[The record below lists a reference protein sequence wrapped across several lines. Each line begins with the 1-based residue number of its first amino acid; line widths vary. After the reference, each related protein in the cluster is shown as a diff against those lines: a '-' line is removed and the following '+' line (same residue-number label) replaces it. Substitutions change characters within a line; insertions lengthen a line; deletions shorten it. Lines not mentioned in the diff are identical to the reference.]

1 MLFGNINRSR
11 SKIDI
16 KVVLGISGALI
27 FFMGMALLLPLP
39 LSLIDREAIWWVY
52 AVSAG
57 TAFLLGGS
65 LFWKYR
71 PQTDLRAREAFLVVT
86 VTWILLSAFGA
97 LPMYL
102 SGSLAHFTDAF
113 FEAMS
118 GLTTTGA
125 TVYGGMTSDGIQ
137 NGLLVDQPRSI
148 LLWRSLTHWFGGMGF
163 VVLSVAVLPL
173 VSVGGGSQL
182 FSAESS
188 AGMAEKITPRVQEA
202 ATWLWVVYLTFTI
215 ANFVFLWVHPGMD
228 WFDALNHAMATL
240 ATGGF
245 STKDASLAYYDSA
258 YLDIVTTVFMFLA
271 GISFTMHFRLLRGEF
286 RLFGNNRETR
296 FYTLMS
302 LISITVVSLVL
313 WMKGGYDLADAFRYG
328 AFQVVSIVTTT
339 GFITDNYEVW
349 PSLAVL
355 FLFLLFFTGGTAGST
370 AGGIKSFRILILLK
384 NTMREI
390 RQTVHPRGVLPVQVG
405 NKNIEPATIMRVLS
419 FVISYVFFFSIGALI
434 LSALGLDFMSAIG
447 ASIACLGNIGP
458 ALGEFGPINNYAS
471 MPWLGKWTMSF
482 LMMIGRLEVFT
493 VLVLFSKAYW
503 RE

>member
-1 MLFGNINRSR
+1 MLFGNLNRSR

-16 KVVLGISGALI
+16 KVVLGVSGALL
-27 FFMGMALLLPLP
+27 FFMGLALLLPLP
-39 LSLIDREAIWWVY
+39 LSLIDGESIWWVY
-52 AVSAG
+52 AGSAAV
-57 TAFLLGGS
+57 AFVLGGG
-65 LFWKYR
+65 LFWKYK
-71 PQTDLRAREAFLVVT
+71 PETDLRAREAFLVVSL
-86 VTWILLSAFGA
+86 TWILLSVFGA
-97 LPMYL
+97 LPLML
-102 SGSLAHFTDAF
+102 SGSLPHFSDAF

-125 TVYGGMTSDGIQ
+125 TVFGGTTSDGTV
-137 NGLLVDQPRSI
+137 NGFITEQPRSI
-148 LLWRSLTHWFGGMGF
+148 LLWRSLLHWFGGMGF
-163 VVLSVAVLPL
+163 VVLSVAVLPFL
-173 VSVGGGSQL
+173 SVGGGSQL

-188 AGMAEKITPRVQEA
+188 AGMTDKITPRVQEA
-202 ATWLWVVYLTFTI
+202 ATWLWVVYLTFTV
-215 ANFVFLWVHPGMD
+215 ANFVLLWAHPKMD

-258 YLDIVTTVFMFLA
+258 YLDWITTIFMFLA
-271 GISFTMHFRLLRGEF
+271 GMSFTMHFRLLRGEF
-286 RLFGNNRETR
+286 KVFGDNRETR
-296 FYTLMS
+296 FYSLMV
-302 LISITVVSLVL
+302 LISVVFVSTIL
-313 WMKGGYDLADAFRYG
+313 WAKGGYNILDALRYG

-339 GFITDNYEVW
+339 GFVTDNYEAW
-349 PSLAVL
+349 PSIAVL

-390 RQTVHPRGVLPVQVG
+390 RQTVHPRGVLPVQIG
-405 NKNIEPATIMRVLS
+405 PKNIEPATIMRVLS
-419 FVISYVFFFSIGALI
+419 FVISYVFFFSVGALI
-434 LSALGLDFMSAIG
+434 LTALGLDFMSAIG
-447 ASIACLGNIGP
+447 ASISCLGNIGP

>member
-1 MLFGNINRSR
+1 MLFGNLNRSR
-11 SKIDI
+11 SKIDVR
-16 KVVLGISGALI
+16 VVAGVSGALI
-27 FFMGMALLLPLP
+27 FFMGFALLLPLP
-39 LSLIDREAIWWVY
+39 LSLIDSEPIWWVY
-52 AVSAG
+52 AASAFM
-57 TAFLLGGS
+57 AFSLGGG
-65 LFWKYR
+65 LFWKFR
-71 PQTDLRAREAFLVVT
+71 PESDLRAREAFLVVSL
-86 VTWILLSAFGA
+86 TWIILSAFGA
-97 LPMYL
+97 LPMYF
-102 SGSLAHFTDAF
+102 SGSLSHFTDAF

-125 TVYGGMTSDGIQ
+125 TVYGGMSSDGVQ
-137 NGLLVDQPRSI
+137 NGLLADQHRSI
-148 LLWRSLTHWFGGMGF
+148 LLWRSLLHWFGGMGF
-163 VVLSVAVLPL
+163 VVLSVAVLPFL
-173 VSVGGGSQL
+173 SVGGGTQL

-188 AGMAEKITPRVQEA
+188 AGMTDKITPRVQEA
-202 ATWLWVVYLTFTI
+202 ATWLWAVYVTFTL
-215 ANFVFLWVHPGMD
+215 ANFFFLWAHPAMD
-228 WFDALNHAMATL
+228 WFDALNHSMATL

-245 STKDASLAYYDSA
+245 STKDASLAFYDSA
-258 YLDIVTTVFMFLA
+258 YLDVVTTVFMFLA

-286 RLFGNNRETR
+286 RIFGNNRETR
-296 FYTLMS
+296 FYTMMS

-313 WMKGGYDLADAFRYG
+313 WIEGGYELADAFRFG
-328 AFQVVSIVTTT
+328 SFQVVSIITTT

-390 RQTVHPRGVLPVQVG
+390 RQTVHPRGVLPIQIG
-405 NKNIEPATIMRVLS
+405 KKIIEPATIMRVLS

-434 LSALGLDFMSAIG
+434 LAALGLDFMSAMG

-458 ALGEFGPINNYAS
+458 GFGEFGPINNYAS
-471 MPWLGKWTMSF
+471 MPWLGKWTMSL

>member
-1 MLFGNINRSR
+1 MMFGNLNRSR
-11 SKIDI
+11 SKIDLR
-16 KVVLGISGALI
+16 VVMGVSGALV

-39 LSLIDREAIWWVY
+39 LSLIDGESIWWVY
-52 AVSAG
+52 AGSA
-57 TAFLLGGS
+57 TIAFLFGGG
-65 LFWKYR
+65 LFWAYK
-71 PQTDLRAREAFLVVT
+71 PESDLRAREAFLVVSLS
-86 VTWILLSAFGA
+86 WILLSAFGA

-102 SGSLAHFTDAF
+102 SGSLPHFTDAF

-125 TVYGGMTSDGIQ
+125 TVYGGLTSEGTS

-148 LLWRSLTHWFGGMGF
+148 LMWRSLTHWFGGMGF
-163 VVLSVAVLPL
+163 VVLSVAVLPFL
-173 VSVGGGSQL
+173 SVGGGSQL

-188 AGMAEKITPRVQEA
+188 AGMTDKITPRVQEA
-202 ATWLWVVYLTFTI
+202 ATWLWIVYITFTLV
-215 ANFVFLWVHPGMD
+215 NFILLWVHPAMD

-245 STKDASLAYYDSA
+245 STKDASLAFYDSA
-258 YLDIVTTVFMFLA
+258 YLDVITTLFMFLA
-271 GISFTMHFRLLRGEF
+271 GISFTMHYRLLRGEF
-286 RLFGNNRETR
+286 KLFGNNRETR
-296 FYTLMS
+296 FYSLMT
-302 LISITVVSLVL
+302 LISVVTVGFVL
-313 WMKGGYDLADAFRYG
+313 WLKGDYSLADAFRHG
-328 AFQVVSIVTTT
+328 AFQVVSVITTT
-339 GFITDNYEVW
+339 GFITDNYETW

-390 RQTVHPRGVLPVQVG
+390 RQTVHPRGVLPVQIG
-405 NKNIEPATIMRVLS
+405 AKNIDHATIMRVLS
-419 FVISYVFFFSIGALI
+419 FVISYVFFFSIGALV
-434 LSALGLDFMSAIG
+434 LAASGLDFMSAIG

-458 ALGEFGPINNYAS
+458 GLGEFGPINNYAS
-471 MPWLGKWTMSF
+471 MPWIGKWTMSF

>member
-1 MLFGNINRSR
+1 
-11 SKIDI
+11 
-16 KVVLGISGALI
+16 
-27 FFMGMALLLPLP
+27 
-39 LSLIDREAIWWVY
+39 
-52 AVSAG
+52 
-57 TAFLLGGS
+57 
-65 LFWKYR
+65 
-71 PQTDLRAREAFLVVT
+71 
-86 VTWILLSAFGA
+86 
-97 LPMYL
+97 
-102 SGSLAHFTDAF
+102 
-113 FEAMS
+113 
-118 GLTTTGA
+118 
-125 TVYGGMTSDGIQ
+125 
-137 NGLLVDQPRSI
+137 
-148 LLWRSLTHWFGGMGF
+148 MGF

-390 RQTVHPRGVLPVQVG
+390 RQTVHPRGVLPVQIG

-493 VLVLFSKAYW
+493 VLVLFSKAFW

>member
-1 MLFGNINRSR
+1 MLFGNLNRSR

-16 KVVLGISGALI
+16 KVVAGVSGALI
-27 FFMGMALLLPLP
+27 FFMGFALILPLP
-39 LSLIDREAIWWVY
+39 LALYDGEAIWWVY
-52 AVSAG
+52 AASAA
-57 TAFLLGGS
+57 TAFLLGGG
-65 LFWKYR
+65 LFWRFK
-71 PQTDLRAREAFLVVT
+71 PETDLRAREAFLVVSL
-86 VTWILLSAFGA
+86 TWILLSAFAA

-125 TVYGGMTSDGIQ
+125 TVYGGTTSDGFQ

-163 VVLSVAVLPL
+163 VVLSVAVLPFL
-173 VSVGGGSQL
+173 SVGGGSQL

-188 AGMAEKITPRVQEA
+188 AGMTDKITPRVQEA
-202 ATWLWVVYLTFTI
+202 ATWLWVVYLTFTL
-215 ANFVFLWVHPGMD
+215 ANFGLLWVHPSMD

-245 STKDASLAYYDSA
+245 STKDASLAYFDSA
-258 YLDIVTTVFMFLA
+258 YLDVVTTVFMFLA

-296 FYTLMS
+296 FYALMTF
-302 LISITVVSLVL
+302 ISVITVSMIL
-313 WMKGGYDLADAFRYG
+313 WIKADYTILDAFRYG
-328 AFQVVSIVTTT
+328 AFQVVSVITTT

-349 PSLAVL
+349 PSVAVL

-370 AGGIKSFRILILLK
+370 AGGIKAFRVMILLK

-390 RQTVHPRGVLPVQVG
+390 RQSVHPRAVLPVKVG
-405 NKNIEPATIMRVLS
+405 NRTIEPATIMRILS
-419 FVISYVFFFSIGALI
+419 FVLAYVFFFSLGALI
-434 LSALGLDFMSAIG
+434 LTALGLDFMSAIG

-458 ALGEFGPINNYAS
+458 ALGDFGPIDNYAS
-471 MPWLGKWTMSF
+471 MPWLGKWTLSF

>member
-1 MLFGNINRSR
+1 MLFGNLNRSR
-11 SKIDI
+11 SKIDV
-16 KVVLGISGALI
+16 KVVAGVSGALI
-27 FFMGMALLLPLP
+27 FFMGFALLLPLP
-39 LSLIDREAIWWVY
+39 LSLYDQESIWWVY
-52 AVSAG
+52 ASSALI
-57 TAFLLGGS
+57 AFILGGG
-65 LFWKYR
+65 LFWIYR
-71 PQTDLRAREAFLVVT
+71 PQTDLRAREAFLVVSL
-86 VTWILLSAFGA
+86 TWIILSAFGA

-102 SGSLAHFTDAF
+102 SGSLTHFTDAF

-125 TVYGGMTSDGIQ
+125 TVYGGTTSDGVF

-148 LLWRSLTHWFGGMGF
+148 LLWRSLMHWFGGMGF
-163 VVLSVAVLPL
+163 VVLSVAVLPFL
-173 VSVGGGSQL
+173 SVGGGSQL

-188 AGMAEKITPRVQEA
+188 AGMTDKITPRVQEA
-202 ATWLWVVYLTFTI
+202 ATWLWGVYLTFTLV
-215 ANFVFLWVHPGMD
+215 NFILLWVHPKMD

-258 YLDIVTTVFMFLA
+258 YLDWITIFFMFSA

-286 RLFGNNRETR
+286 RVFGNNRETR
-296 FYTLMS
+296 FYSLMV
-302 LISITVVSLVL
+302 LISVVFVSAILWIT
-313 WMKGGYDLADAFRYG
+313 GGYDILDALRYG
-328 AFQVVSIVTTT
+328 AFQVVSIITTT
-339 GFITDNYEVW
+339 GFITYNYEVW

-390 RQTVHPRGVLPVQVG
+390 RQTVHPRGVLPVQIG
-405 NKNIEPATIMRVLS
+405 SKNIEPATIMRVLS
-419 FVISYVFFFSIGALI
+419 FVISYVFFFSIGSLI

-447 ASIACLGNIGP
+447 ASISCLGNIGP
-458 ALGEFGPINNYAS
+458 AFGEFGPVNNYAS
-471 MPWLGKWTMSF
+471 MPMMGKWTMSL

>member
-11 SKIDI
+11 NKIDI
-16 KVVLGISGALI
+16 KVVMGVSGALI
-27 FFMGMALLLPLP
+27 FFMGLALLLPLP
-39 LSLIDREAIWWVY
+39 LSLIDGEPIWWVY
-52 AVSAG
+52 AASAF
-57 TAFLLGGS
+57 TAFTLGGG

-71 PQTDLRAREAFLVVT
+71 PESDLRAREAFLVVSL
-86 VTWILLSAFGA
+86 TWILLSAFGA

-102 SGSLAHFTDAF
+102 SGSLGHFTDAF

-125 TVYGGMTSDGIQ
+125 TVYGGMTSDGVQ
-137 NGLLVDQPRSI
+137 NGLLADQHRSI
-148 LLWRSLTHWFGGMGF
+148 LLWRSLLHWFGGMGF
-163 VVLSVAVLPL
+163 VVLSVAVLPFL
-173 VSVGGGSQL
+173 SVGGGSQL

-188 AGMAEKITPRVQEA
+188 AGMTDKITPRVQEA
-202 ATWLWVVYLTFTI
+202 ATWLWAVYVTFTL
-215 ANFVFLWVHPGMD
+215 ANFFMLWAHPAMD

-245 STKDASLAYYDSA
+245 STKDASLAYFDSA
-258 YLDIVTTVFMFLA
+258 YLDVVTTVFMFLA

-286 RLFGNNRETR
+286 KIFGNNRETR
-296 FYTLMS
+296 FYTLMT

-313 WMKGGYDLADAFRYG
+313 WMKGGYDVTDALRYG
-328 AFQVVSIVTTT
+328 SFQVVSIITTT

-390 RQTVHPRGVLPVQVG
+390 RQTVHPRGVLPVQIG

-419 FVISYVFFFSIGALI
+419 FVISYVFFFSIGALV

-447 ASIACLGNIGP
+447 ASISCLGNIGP

-471 MPWLGKWTMSF
+471 MPWLGKWTMSL

>member
-16 KVVLGISGALI
+16 KVVLGVSGALV
-27 FFMGMALLLPLP
+27 FFMGLALLLPLP
-39 LSLIDREAIWWVY
+39 LSLLDGEPIWWTY
-52 AVSAG
+52 AASAG
-57 TAFLLGGS
+57 LAFAIGGG
-65 LFWKYR
+65 LFWKFK
-71 PQTDLRAREAFLVVT
+71 PETDLRAREAFLVVSL
-86 VTWILLSAFGA
+86 TWILLSAFGA

-102 SGSLAHFTDAF
+102 SGSLSHFTDAF
-113 FEAMS
+113 FESMS

-125 TVYGGMTSDGIQ
+125 TVYGGTTSDGVL
-137 NGLLVDQPRSI
+137 NGLLVDQHRSI
-148 LLWRSLTHWFGGMGF
+148 LLWRSLLHWFGGMGF
-163 VVLSVAVLPL
+163 VVLSVAVLPFL
-173 VSVGGGSQL
+173 SVGGGSQL

-188 AGMAEKITPRVQEA
+188 AGMTDKITPRVQEA

-215 ANFVFLWVHPGMD
+215 ANFVLLWIHPKMD

-258 YLDIVTTVFMFLA
+258 YLDIITTVFMFLA

-302 LISITVVSLVL
+302 VISITVVSLVL
-313 WMKGGYDLADAFRYG
+313 WMKGGYGLGDAFRYG

-339 GFITDNYEVW
+339 GFITDNYEIW

-390 RQTVHPRGVLPVQVG
+390 RQTVHPRGVLPVQIG
-405 NKNIEPATIMRVLS
+405 TKNIEPATIMRVLS

-434 LSALGLDFMSAIG
+434 LTALGLDFMSAIG
-447 ASIACLGNIGP
+447 ASISCLGNIGP
-458 ALGEFGPINNYAS
+458 ALGEFGPVNNYAS
-471 MPWLGKWTMSF
+471 MPWLGKWTMSL